1 MLCILSINS
10 VYADEIYDL
19 THVINTTLKQAPEI
33 LQQQA
38 VVEGT
43 EAAIKL
49 QTGAFDHKV
58 TASYGTQLKD
68 APVISYNQPLFLNL
82 PNVQSYQ
89 SLLQAGMTEQFRNG
103 IAAGINVNIF
113 RKQPLNGLLEANA
126 LGTPFTTSNET
137 QINLAAKALFLG
149 WDIICLGRTGSAQS
163 FQTGRWGSKL
173 SIHRE
178 GKALWIERAAIEA
191 GDLLMRSKAGLSGCS
206 VYATFVATVQTV
218 QASLIQECRTVVVEK
233 GVASVSQLP
242 GLLVGRYL
250 GDSSQAAK
258 NYFIALWQK
267 VRPVV
272 VGCEAQRPRIWNT

>member
-1 MLCILSINS
+1 MLLISGSSKISRIAVCLAVRS
-10 VYADEIYDL
+10 
-19 THVINTTLKQAPEI
+19 PEV
-33 LQQQA
+33 LPASRA
-38 VVEGT
+38 VN
-43 EAAIKL
+43 AAV
-49 QTGAFDHKV
+49 AY
-58 TASYGTQLKD
+58 S
-68 APVISYNQPLFLNL
+68 L
-82 PNVQSYQ
+82 PNSS
-89 SLLQAGMTEQFRNG
+89 SLLIEPAF
-103 IAAGINVNIF
+103 
-113 RKQPLNGLLEANA
+113 
-126 LGTPFTTSNET
+126 
-137 QINLAAKALFLG
+137 LAAKALFLG

-218 QASLIQECRTVVVEK
+218 QASLIQECRTVMVEK

-267 VRPVV
+267 VRPVA

>member
-1 MLCILSINS
+1 MSEPFKSPLSEPACWPARLRLSYERRAGRSVLAAKEHEGPLVVQKPLYPEGEAICHSIIL
-10 VYADEIYDL
+10 
-19 THVINTTLKQAPEI
+19 HP
-33 LQQQA
+33 
-38 VVEGT
+38 
-43 EAAIKL
+43 
-49 QTGAFDHKV
+49 
-58 TASYGTQLKD
+58 
-68 APVISYNQPLFLNL
+68 P
-82 PNVQSYQ
+82 
-89 SLLQAGMTEQFRNG
+89 
-103 IAAGINVNIF
+103 AGIVGGD
-113 RKQPLNGLLEANA
+113 QLTLQVLVGDQAHALLT
-126 LGTPFTTSNET
+126 TPGATKWYRSAGAAATQTMHFSIGNEGCLEWLPQESIVFDGAQAHNET